1 MYCNNPNF
9 IQYYGINLNVDSL
22 NSRQEGGN
30 IIDNSLCL
38 DSVDFYCPDLNSIG
52 YYGFDNFQ
60 QDYNW
65 SKDHINAY
73 GKLRAHFGEDF
84 FKRTEFQ
91 ICSKMLLG
99 TEFCGGEGIKIK
111 TILF

>member
-1 MYCNNPNF
+1 MSSWTMDLKPKVPRDEKA
-9 IQYYGINLNVDSL
+9 LNRL
-22 NSRQEGGN
+22 
-30 IIDNSLCL
+30 
-38 DSVDFYCPDLNSIG
+38 Y
-52 YYGFDNFQ
+52 NFQ

-91 ICSKMLLG
+91 IGETKCPNNHLRIVTISDTHGKHRKLTENNMLPDG
-99 TEFCGGEGIKIK
+99 DIIIHAGDFTN
-111 TILF
+111 